1 MLDWPLV
8 GLPTRLITHAN
19 RGFMEHIARR
29 TCRSAAVHINDSP
42 VRWTRQRVAESLKQS
57 SLSGLA
63 CSSAGRGQN
72 IRCPHARG
80 LVRTFSRH
88 PGTTG
93 HAFCCIRSG
102 AAFTSRNHEDGER
115 CRENLMREDARR
127 WETDMGTEAVER
139 SAVMTVL
146 YVGTGN
152 SSAIPHR
159 ARLCISVGSPVA
171 LASLASRFILHRAT
185 Y

>member
-1 MLDWPLV
+1 MRADSFAPS
-8 GLPTRLITHAN
+8 
-19 RGFMEHIARR
+19 RGIPAQLGMHF
-29 TCRSAAVHINDSP
+29 AVYP
-42 VRWTRQRVAESLKQS
+42 S
-57 SLSGLA
+57 S
-63 CSSAGRGQN
+63 
-72 IRCPHARG
+72 
-80 LVRTFSRH
+80 
-88 PGTTG
+88 
-93 HAFCCIRSG
+93 

-146 YVGTGN
+146 NAGTGK

-159 ARLCISVGSPVA
+159 ARRCIVGSHVA